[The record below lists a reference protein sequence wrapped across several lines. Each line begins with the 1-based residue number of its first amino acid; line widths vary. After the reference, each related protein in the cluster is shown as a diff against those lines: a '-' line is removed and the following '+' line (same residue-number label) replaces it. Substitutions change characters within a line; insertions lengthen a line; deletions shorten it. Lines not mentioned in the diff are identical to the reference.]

1 METREGRDLEV
12 HKDPEVVHSAPG
24 GSGGPGAEHA
34 QHLADGPTP
43 APPRRRLVIGLV
55 ALLALVLAVT
65 VVLVLVL
72 GGDDEPEVTTRTP
85 AAADPAGPA
94 PLGLT
99 VEVPDEVVAGQPA
112 RLVVRWTDGEGVFS
126 GSTEE
131 WGDGVG
137 TSSLAQDS
145 CSATATAAQAK
156 PSAGRYT
163 TRHTWAEPGTYQVTV
178 GVSSYLCEGGTATEE
193 DASTTVA
200 VTVVPAG

>member
-1 METREGRDLEV
+1 MDTREGRYLEV
-12 HKDPEVVHSAPG
+12 QH
-24 GSGGPGAEHA
+24 GPGVVVSTSGEPAV
-34 QHLADGPTP
+34 DGPPPAHPAASTP
-43 APPRRRLVIGLV
+43 PARPRRRLVVGLA
-55 ALLALVLAVT
+55 ALLALVLAVI
-65 VVLVLVL
+65 VVLVLIL

-85 AAADPAGPA
+85 AAADPGGPA

-112 RLVVRWTDGEGVFS
+112 ELVVRWTDGEGVFS

-145 CSATATAAQAK
+145 CAASATATQDR

-163 TRHTWAEPGTYQVTV
+163 ASHTWAEPGTYRVTI
-178 GVSSYLCEGGTATEE
+178 GVASYLCESGTATQE
-193 DASTTVA
+193 DAQTTVS
-200 VTVVPAG
+200 VEVLPAG

>member
-1 METREGRDLEV
+1 MDTREGRDLEV
-12 HKDPEVVHSAPG
+12 QH
-24 GSGGPGAEHA
+24 GPGVVVSTSGEPAV
-34 QHLADGPTP
+34 DGPPPAHPAASTP
-43 APPRRRLVIGLV
+43 PARPRRRLVVGLA
-55 ALLALVLAVT
+55 ALLALVLAVI
-65 VVLVLVL
+65 VVLVLIL

-85 AAADPAGPA
+85 AAADPGGPA

-112 RLVVRWTDGEGVFS
+112 ELVVRWTDGEGVFS

-145 CSATATAAQAK
+145 CAASATATQDR

-163 TRHTWAEPGTYQVTV
+163 ASHTWAEPGTYRVTI
-178 GVSSYLCEGGTATEE
+178 GVASYLCESGTTTQE
-193 DASTTVA
+193 DAQTTVS
-200 VTVVPAG
+200 VEVLPAG

>member
-12 HKDPEVVHSAPG
+12 RRGPEVVVGTGTSAG
-24 GSGGPGAEHA
+24 EHPV
-34 QHLADGPTP
+34 DGPP
-43 APPRRRLVIGLV
+43 PVRPRRRLVVGLV

-85 AAADPAGPA
+85 AAADPGGPA

-99 VEVPDEVVAGQPA
+99 VEVPDEVVADQPA
-112 RLVVRWTDGEGVFS
+112 ELVVRWTDGEGVFS

-145 CSATATAAQAK
+145 CAASATAAQDR

-163 TRHTWAEPGTYQVTV
+163 ASHTWAEPGTYRVTI
-178 GVSSYLCEGGTATEE
+178 GVASYLCESGTATQE
-193 DASTTVA
+193 DAQTTVS
-200 VTVVPAG
+200 VEVLPAG

>member
-12 HKDPEVVHSAPG
+12 QH
-24 GSGGPGAEHA
+24 GPGVAVSPSDVPSV
-34 QHLADGPTP
+34 QHDVDGPPP
-43 APPRRRLVIGLV
+43 ARPRRRLVVGHV

-85 AAADPAGPA
+85 SAADPAGPA
-94 PLGLT
+94 DLGLT
-99 VEVPDEVVAGQPA
+99 VEVPDQVVAGEPA
-112 RLVVRWTDGEGVFS
+112 RFVVRWADGEGVFS

-145 CSATATAAQAK
+145 CSATATAAQGR
-156 PSAGRYT
+156 PSAGRYAAS
-163 TRHTWAEPGTYQVTV
+163 HTWAEPGTYQVTI
-178 GVSSYLCEGGTATEE
+178 GVASYLCQDGTATQE
-193 DASTTVA
+193 DARTTV
-200 VTVVPAG
+200 TVEVLPAS

>member
-12 HKDPEVVHSAPG
+12 QHGPGVTVSTSGAPAAPG
-24 GSGGPGAEHA
+24 VEHA
-34 QHLADGPTP
+34 ADGPP
-43 APPRRRLVIGLV
+43 PLRPRRRLVVGLA

-85 AAADPAGPA
+85 AADPGGPA

-99 VEVPDEVVAGQPA
+99 VEVPDQVVAGQPA
-112 RLVVRWTDGEGVFS
+112 RLVVRWADGEGVFS

-145 CSATATAAQAK
+145 CAASATAAQGR
-156 PSAGRYT
+156 PSAGRYAAS
-163 TRHTWAEPGTYQVTV
+163 HTWAEPGTYQVTI
-178 GVSSYLCEGGTATEE
+178 GVASYLCEDGTATQE
-193 DASTTVA
+193 DARTTVS
-200 VTVVPAG
+200 VEVLPAG

>member
-1 METREGRDLEV
+1 METREGRDVEV
-12 HKDPEVVHSAPG
+12 HHDPEVVVSA
-24 GSGGPGAEHA
+24 SGPSDPPGAEQA
-34 QHLADGPTP
+34 PDGPAP
-43 APPRRRLVIGLV
+43 APPRRRIVVGLV
-55 ALLALVLAVT
+55 ALLALVTAVT

-72 GGDDEPEVTTRTP
+72 GGDDEPDVTTRTP
-85 AAADPAGPA
+85 AAADPSGPA

-112 RLVVRWTDGEGVFS
+112 ALVVRWTDGEGVFS

-145 CSATATAAQAK
+145 CSATATAAQGR

-163 TRHTWAEPGTYQVTV
+163 ARHTWAEPGTYQVVV
-178 GVSSYLCEGGTATEE
+178 GVASYLCADGTATEE
-193 DASTTVA
+193 DARTTVS
-200 VTVVPAG
+200 VEVLPAG

>member
-12 HKDPEVVHSAPG
+12 QRDPEVVLST
-24 GSGGPGAEHA
+24 SGDRGDPSDPGAE
-34 QHLADGPTP
+34 HLADGPAP
-43 APPRRRLVIGLV
+43 APPRRRLVIVLA
-55 ALLALVLAVT
+55 ALLALALAVT

-99 VEVPDEVVAGQPA
+99 VEVPDQVVAGQPA

-145 CSATATAAQAK
+145 CSATATAAQGK

-163 TRHTWAEPGTYQVTV
+163 ARHTWAEPGIYQVTV
-178 GVSSYLCEGGTATEE
+178 GVSSYLCEGGSATEE

-200 VTVVPAG
+200 VEVLPAG

>member
-12 HKDPEVVHSAPG
+12 QHGPGVAVSASGGDAADRPSSAP
-24 GSGGPGAEHA
+24 PGR
-34 QHLADGPTP
+34 
-43 APPRRRLVIGLV
+43 PRRRLVAGLA
-55 ALLALVLAVT
+55 ALVALVLAVI

-85 AAADPAGPA
+85 AAADPGGPA

-99 VEVPDEVVAGQPA
+99 VEVPDQVVAGQPA
-112 RLVVRWTDGEGVFS
+112 ELVVRWTDGEGVFS

-145 CSATATAAQAK
+145 CAASATATQDR
-156 PSAGRYT
+156 PSAGRHAAS
-163 TRHTWAEPGTYQVTV
+163 HTWAEPGTYRVTV
-178 GVSSYLCEGGTATEE
+178 GVASYLCQNGTATQE
-193 DASTTVA
+193 DAQTTVS
-200 VTVVPAG
+200 VEVLPAG

>member
-12 HKDPEVVHSAPG
+12 RHGPGVAVSTSGEAGPG
-24 GSGGPGAEHA
+24 GEHA
-34 QHLADGPTP
+34 LDGPP
-43 APPRRRLVIGLV
+43 PVRPRRRLVVGLA

-72 GGDDEPEVTTRTP
+72 GGDDEPDVTTRTP
-85 AAADPAGPA
+85 AADPGGPA

-112 RLVVRWTDGEGVFS
+112 RLVLRWADGEGVFS

-145 CSATATAAQAK
+145 CAAGATAAQGR
-156 PSAGRYT
+156 PSAGRYAAT
-163 TRHTWAEPGTYQVTV
+163 HTWAEPGTYQVTI
-178 GVSSYLCEGGTATEE
+178 GVASYLCQDGTATQE
-193 DASTTVA
+193 DARTTVS
-200 VTVVPAG
+200 VQVLPAG

>member
-1 METREGRDLEV
+1 MDTREGRDLEV
-12 HKDPEVVHSAPG
+12 QH
-24 GSGGPGAEHA
+24 GPGVVVSTSGEPAI
-34 QHLADGPTP
+34 DGPPPAHPAASTP
-43 APPRRRLVIGLV
+43 PARPRRRLVVGLA
-55 ALLALVLAVT
+55 ALLALVLAVI

-85 AAADPAGPA
+85 AAADPGGPA

-112 RLVVRWTDGEGVFS
+112 ELVVRWTDGEGVFS

-145 CSATATAAQAK
+145 CAASATATQDR

-163 TRHTWAEPGTYQVTV
+163 ASHTWAEPGTYRVTI
-178 GVSSYLCEGGTATEE
+178 GVASYLCESGTATQE
-193 DASTTVA
+193 DAQTTVS
-200 VTVVPAG
+200 VEVLPAG